1 MLQNSPQSVPGHY
14 QTTTRPLPVYHPLA
28 ARLSPV
34 YHQTITRPLPDQ
46 HFVCERSVAG
56 RLFAVR
62 TSACLYVLLF
72 CKDKPP
78 LAAGHRLFTSIHCL
92 LTSMHH
98 SLTSMHCLFTS
109 THCLFTSTHR
119 SLTAIYRHVLIYV
132 TIVLPPAALLQ
143 RYDDLIAI
151 CPTIYTYT
159 LFLCIKTIL
168 YKRRPIFSSVTK
180 VPNISL
186 SIINLGLCSSP

>member
-78 LAAGHRLFTSIHCL
+78 LAAGHRLFTSTHCLLTSILCL

-98 SLTSMHCLFTS
+98 
-109 THCLFTSTHR
+109 

-159 LFLCIKTIL
+159 LFLCTKTIL
-168 YKRRPIFSSVTK
+168 YKRRPIFSPVIK

>member
-14 QTTTRPLPVYHPLA
+14 QITTRPLPVYHPLA

-92 LTSMHH
+92 LTSMHRL
-98 SLTSMHCLFTS
+98 LTSI
-109 THCLFTSTHR
+109 HR

-186 SIINLGLCSSP
+186 SIILGLCSFP